1 MITPF
6 ALIALDGFASS
17 ISRLMARAFSTSS
30 FLASF
35 NNNDRNITPDVN

>member
-1 MITPF
+1 
-6 ALIALDGFASS
+6 
-17 ISRLMARAFSTSS
+17 MARAFSTSS